1 VKEHINRLSG
11 AAVLSELV
19 GSTPAW
25 LLLGIPASG
34 TNEADLQYTLNMEES
49 RDPSAALTDE
59 LLPLDLNDS

>member
-1 VKEHINRLSG
+1 M
-11 AAVLSELV
+11 LSELV